1 MLLRQLKLQN
11 IRSYRDQTIA
21 FPSGTIVLSGDIG
34 CGKSSLLLAIEF
46 ALFGVSRPDLPAEAL
61 LRKDSLQGSVELT
74 FFLNGQEISI
84 KRNLK
89 KEKDGIKQLP
99 GHIILNNVKK
109 ELMPIELKAEIIN
122 LLGYPE
128 DMLTKNKN
136 YIFRYTVYTP
146 QEEMKLILQE
156 NVDVRLDVL
165 RKIFNIDKYKIIREN
180 LSVYLK
186 EMRTKLAL
194 LEAKIEPLDQQKILL
209 EQLNKDKSTIA
220 EFLNILEPKLF
231 DKECKLKEMTLHIN
245 QLDEQQRIFSELK
258 QYVASMKV
266 LTEEKTQRREQFVR
280 KQEQLSLEITQL
292 LLPQDVSEDKIKME
306 IKAIEDQKR
315 HYFTMSTSLREN
327 INQIQK
333 SIVEIQQYSQEIQP
347 QISMM
352 ADKEIL
358 RQQLIIDLNG
368 LTELKEKKKQL
379 EELLER
385 TFELITK
392 NKTILQQSLELEE
405 KVASL
410 ETCPTCLQ
418 EVSPSYKEHIAI
430 TEQQKIKQAENL
442 LFELQKKRVI
452 IIEQREDVL
461 KKIEELAQKEN
472 LLTKTKVELIQL
484 QEKGELLKQKQEKM
498 RLLVQD
504 NNQLM
509 QQLGRLEQ
517 DEKNSLL
524 DQKLSRQQEL
534 LSMLMKRNYLQQ
546 QLKELIG
553 QIEQYKEELNRLNT
567 DLQKTELLMMTKE
580 DLTSVIVEKRAQL
593 NQLLSEEK
601 LLAVEKSQWLTKQ
614 EYILKQVTDVMTV
627 VKLLTEE
634 SNTLK
639 HRKELYHWMEEYFLK
654 LTYAIEKQMMVN
666 IYHIFNQLFQEWFAI
681 LLDDENVYARLDDSF
696 TPVIEQNGY
705 EIAFPNLSGGEKTAA
720 SLAYR
725 LALNRVINDVIHDIK
740 TKDLLILDEPTDGFS
755 SEQLDKVR
763 EVLERLQLKQTIIVS
778 HEQKIETFVENVIRV
793 RKEGQ
798 VSGVVA

>member
-1 MLLRQLKLQN
+1 MLLRELKLQN
-11 IRSYRDQTIA
+11 IRSYQQQTIT
-21 FPSGTIVLSGDIG
+21 FPEGTIVLAGDIG

-46 ALFGVSRPDLPAEAL
+46 ALFGTSRPDLPAEAL
-61 LRKDSLQGSVELT
+61 LRKDSSQGSVELT
-74 FFLNGQEISI
+74 FLLNGQEIII

-89 KEKDGIKQLP
+89 KEKEGIKQLP
-99 GHIILNNVKK
+99 GYIISNNVKK

-146 QEEMKLILQE
+146 QEEMKFILQE

-180 LSVYLK
+180 LSMYLK
-186 EMRTKLAL
+186 EMRVKLAL
-194 LEAKIEPLDQQKILL
+194 LEAKIQPLEQQKTLM
-209 EQLNKDKSTIA
+209 EQLGLEKNNLDSVLKD
-220 EFLNILEPKLF
+220 LEPKLNE
-231 DKECKLKEMTLHIN
+231 KEVRIKEMTININ
-245 QLDEQQRIFSELK
+245 QLEEQQRYFVELK
-258 QYVASMKV
+258 QQIASAKV

-280 KQEQLSLEITQL
+280 RQEQLSLEITQL
-292 LLPQDVSEDKIKME
+292 LLPQDVSSEKIKLE
-306 IKAIEDQKR
+306 IGSIEEQKR
-315 HYFTMSTSLREN
+315 YYFTTLTSLREN
-327 INQIQK
+327 IKQIQK
-333 SIVEIQQYSQEIQP
+333 AILEIQQYSQEIQP
-347 QISMM
+347 KIAMM

-358 RQQLIIDLNG
+358 RQQLIIDLTG
-368 LTELKEKKKQL
+368 LADLKEKKKQL
-379 EELLER
+379 EDLLER

-405 KVASL
+405 KMNSL

-418 EVSPSYKEHIAI
+418 EVSPSYKEHITI

-442 LFELQKKRVI
+442 LFELQKKKVVI
-452 IIEQREDVL
+452 IDQREEVL
-461 KKIEELAQKEN
+461 RHIEELVQKEN
-472 LLTKTKVELIQL
+472 LLTKTRVELVQL

-498 RLLVQD
+498 RQLVQE
-504 NNQLM
+504 NNQLV

-517 DEKNSLL
+517 EEKNSLL
-524 DQKLSRQQEL
+524 EQKLSRQQEL
-534 LSMLMKRNYLQQ
+534 LSMLTKRQYLQQ
-546 QLKELIG
+546 QLQELLT
-553 QIEQYKEELNRLNT
+553 QIDKYKEELNLLNN
-567 DLQKTELLMMTKE
+567 DLQKKELLMMMKE
-580 DLTSVIVEKRAQL
+580 DLNPLIFEKRGLL

-601 LLAVEKSQWLTKQ
+601 VLAVEKGQLVTKQ
-614 EYILKQVTDVMTV
+614 DQLLKRFSEVEIV
-627 VKLLTEE
+627 VKNLLEE
-634 SNTLK
+634 SNRL
-639 HRKELYHWMEEYFLK
+639 RQWKELYHWLEEYFLK

-666 IYHIFNQLFQEWFAI
+666 IYHVFNQLFQEWFAI

-705 EIAFPNLSGGEKTAA
+705 EIAFVNLSGGEKTAA

-793 RKEGQ
+793 KKEGH
-798 VSGVVA
+798 VSCVV